1 MINEK
6 LESKFRIT
14 IAHAAMLD
22 CFHDANYDN
31 WYHLNSIASE
41 QLLTVSIR
49 QG

>member
-1 MINEK
+1 MINIK
-6 LESKFRIT
+6 LESKFRSNMIR
-14 IAHAAMLD
+14 AAMLD

-31 WYHLNSIASE
+31 WYHLNCIASE